1 MKKVLSLTVSI
12 LIILVSLAGCSDPN
26 SGRPGNSSVQGVNDV
41 LKAGMDAEDGK
52 TAETEETGKA
62 TESVT
67 VDVSGRYSDGVDI
80 DLTKMSSTM
89 VYSEVYSMLMSPDD
103 YIGKTIKMTG
113 SYSVYEDAQTGDK
126 YFACVIQDATAC
138 CGQGMEFVL
147 VDEYEYPNDYP
158 ELGEEITVT
167 GVFDTYLE
175 GKFRYCTVRDAV
187 LN

>member
-1 MKKVLSLTVSI
+1 LSLTVFI

-62 TESVT
+62 TEPIT
-67 VDVSGRYSDGVDI
+67 ADVSGMYSAGVDI

-113 SYSVYEDAQTGDK
+113 DK

-138 CGQGMEFVL
+138 CWQGMEFVL